1 MASISQLI
9 TTSIPTT
16 FPLSSSCPFSPPRTT
31 VSISGFKHHH
41 HVSPISCSTR
51 DHNQPLVDP
60 TVDRRHVLV
69 GLGSLYGASA
79 ALTSLREA
87 SAAPIAAPDLS
98 ACGPADLP
106 PDATPTNCC
115 PPSAGDATEFVIPDP
130 SSPLRVRPAAH
141 SVDKDYIAKFAKGV
155 ALMKALPAD
164 DPRNFTQHANVHCA
178 YCDGAYSQVGF
189 PDLELQVHNSW
200 LFLPWH
206 RCFLYFFERILGKLI
221 GDDSFAIPFWNWDA
235 PDGMRLPAMY
245 VDPTSP
251 LYDPLRDAQ
260 HQPPTLVD
268 LDFGGIDPSFSD
280 KQQID
285 HNLKVMY
292 RQIVSNAPTPRLFF
306 GNPYRAGDNPNPGGG
321 SLENVPHGPVHVWT
335 GDRSQSEL
343 EDMGN
348 LYSAA
353 RDPVFFAHHSNIDRI
368 WNVWKGLGGRRKD
381 LADPDWLDAS
391 FVFYDENANLVKIRV
406 RDCIDSDKL
415 RYEYQDVGNP
425 WLNTR
430 PTVTSGVRPRVAGV
444 AHANVV
450 EPKFPMKLDSVMTA
464 KVKRPKAARTKE
476 EKEEKE
482 EVLVV
487 EGIELDRDVH
497 VKFDVFVNVTDHGK
511 VGPGGRELAG
521 SFVNVPHRHK
531 HDKMSKRLKT
541 RLQLGLTELLE
552 DLKAEGDGSIMV
564 TLVPRQGKGKVKV
577 GSLKIELVD

>member
-1 MASISQLI
+1 MRNI
-9 TTSIPTT
+9 
-16 FPLSSSCPFSPPRTT
+16 
-31 VSISGFKHHH
+31 
-41 HVSPISCSTR
+41 
-51 DHNQPLVDP
+51 
-60 TVDRRHVLV
+60 
-69 GLGSLYGASA
+69 
-79 ALTSLREA
+79 
-87 SAAPIAAPDLS
+87 
-98 ACGPADLP
+98 
-106 PDATPTNCC
+106 NCK
-115 PPSAGDATEFVIPDP
+115 I
-130 SSPLRVRPAAH
+130 
-141 SVDKDYIAKFAKGV
+141 
-155 ALMKALPAD
+155 
-164 DPRNFTQHANVHCA
+164 
-178 YCDGAYSQVGF
+178 
-189 PDLELQVHNSW
+189 
-200 LFLPWH
+200 FL
-206 RCFLYFFERILGKLI
+206 
-221 GDDSFAIPFWNWDA
+221 
-235 PDGMRLPAMY
+235 
-245 VDPTSP
+245 
-251 LYDPLRDAQ
+251 
-260 HQPPTLVD
+260 
-268 LDFGGIDPSFSD
+268 
-280 KQQID
+280 
-285 HNLKVMY
+285 
-292 RQIVSNAPTPRLFF
+292 QIVSNAPTPRLFF

-444 AHANVV
+444 AQANVV
-450 EPKFPMKLDSVMTA
+450 DPKFPIKLDSVVTA

-476 EKEEKE
+476 EVEEKE